1 MAESTSE
8 KKMSVDLSGEIE
20 DDSYE
25 DQVSV
30 NERLIFVQN
39 FFDKKSSSTADQI
52 RKAVVDLYLN
62 VKIRSADEV
71 SLLLINYTVQ
81 IKHLDEEQLSI
92 ERQKLRIV
100 DSVVILDFVK
110 QSVEILMEMRKS
122 EFEEYQTAVDA
133 KKRVQLSIDK
143 QKVKSD
149 GLADVK
155 TLNQKLVSV
164 RNSRFRQKL
173 KQVADQMETPRTEDE
188 EVEIV
193 PEQYEKQL

>member
-30 NERLIFVQN
+30 IVRLIFVQN

-71 SLLLINYTVQ
+71 SLLLINYTIQ

-193 PEQYEKQL
+193 PE

>member
-30 NERLIFVQN
+30 IVRLIFVQN

-133 KKRVQLSIDK
+133 KKRV
-143 QKVKSD
+143 
-149 GLADVK
+149 
-155 TLNQKLVSV
+155 
-164 RNSRFRQKL
+164 
-173 KQVADQMETPRTEDE
+173 
-188 EVEIV
+188 
-193 PEQYEKQL
+193 